1 MGNVQRQKGKTGL
14 KVRYVSDR
22 TDSRS
27 FSVQWEVSHCTEK
40 DVKCALAREE
50 GVASD
55 RAQRKSSAS
64 GTLSSGECTNH
75 ISYVTLWCRKD
86 NAEAL

>member
-1 MGNVQRQKGKTGL
+1 LGNVQRQKGKIGL

-55 RAQRKSSAS
+55 RAQRKSFAS
-64 GTLSSGECTNH
+64 ETLSPEVYTNPKN
-75 ISYVTLWCRKD
+75 YATLWSRIT
-86 NAEAL
+86 